1 MIGTSVIMVRRVA
14 TDRSS
19 TTAGVSSAAALRL
32 RRGMIAV
39 RTVTPS
45 TPYGSCRSNQAWL

>member
-1 MIGTSVIMVRRVA
+1 MTGMSAIIVRRVA

-32 RRGMIAV
+32 SRGMIAV
-39 RTVTPS
+39 STVTPR
-45 TPYGSCRSNQAWL
+45 TPYGSCSSSQALL